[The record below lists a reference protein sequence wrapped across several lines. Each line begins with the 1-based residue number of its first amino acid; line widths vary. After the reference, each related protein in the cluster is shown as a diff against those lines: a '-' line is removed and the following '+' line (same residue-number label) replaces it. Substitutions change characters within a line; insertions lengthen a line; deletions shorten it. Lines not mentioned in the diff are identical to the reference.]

1 MAYLRPAIIS
11 RSTWKRKIWTT
22 RMNAGSTDA
31 PNGGE
36 KCTKCKE
43 HFSVNTRSSYP
54 QVRRA
59 ILSLS
64 LLTISACS
72 QDVSDLQT
80 FIAQTKTAYVGSVKA
95 IPQFKPYESFSY
107 SAAELRD
114 PFVANANLDDDETTK
129 TSLLNPDSTRPKQPL
144 EVYPLDTLRMVGIL
158 EQNEQLWGL
167 IKDPQNIVHRVQV
180 GNYMGQ
186 SEGRITE
193 INDSAIYLVEIVP
206 DGIGGYIER
215 DASIAI
221 GGQ

>member
-11 RSTWKRKIWTT
+11 
-22 RMNAGSTDA
+22 
-31 PNGGE
+31 
-36 KCTKCKE
+36 
-43 HFSVNTRSSYP
+43 F
-54 QVRRA
+54 
-59 ILSLS
+59 S

-80 FIAQTKTAYVGSVKA
+80 FIAQTKSSHVGSVKP
-95 IPQFKPYESFSY
+95 IPQFKPYDSFSY

-114 PFVANANLDDDETTK
+114 PFVANVDLEDDETTK
-129 TSLLNPDSTRPKQPL
+129 SSLLNPDSSRPRQPL
-144 EVYPLDTLRMVGIL
+144 EIFPLDTLSMVGTL

-167 IKDPQNIVHRVQV
+167 IKDPQNIVHRIQV

-186 SEGRITE
+186 SEGRIIE
-193 INDSAIYLVEIVP
+193 INDSAVHLVEIVP

>member
-1 MAYLRPAIIS
+1 MACLRPAIIN
-11 RSTWKRKIWTT
+11 RPVWKQKILTTGIDST
-22 RMNAGSTDA
+22 ADD
-31 PNGGE
+31 PHGGE
-36 KCTKCKE
+36 KCGKDRE
-43 HFSVNTRSSYP
+43 HLSVNVRSSCP
-54 QVRRA
+54 QIRRT
-59 ILSLS
+59 ILCLS

-80 FIAQTKTAYVGSVKA
+80 FIAQTKSAHVGSVKA

-114 PFVANANLDDDETTK
+114 PFVATADLDKDESTK

-186 SEGRITE
+186 SEGRITD

>member
-1 MAYLRPAIIS
+1 MRVLTA
-11 RSTWKRKIWTT
+11 
-22 RMNAGSTDA
+22 
-31 PNGGE
+31 
-36 KCTKCKE
+36 
-43 HFSVNTRSSYP
+43 
-54 QVRRA
+54 
-59 ILSLS
+59 SLVCAS
-64 LLTISACS
+64 ALTLTACS
-72 QDVSDLQT
+72 QDISDLQT
-80 FIAQTKTAYVGSVKA
+80 FISQTKSAHVGSVQP

-114 PFVANANLDDDETTK
+114 PFVANVNLEEDDTTK

-144 EVYPLDTLRMVGIL
+144 EVFPLDTLSMVGIL
-158 EQNEQLWGL
+158 EQNSDLWGL

-186 SEGRITE
+186 NEGRIIE
-193 INDSAIYLVEIVP
+193 IDESAISLVEIVP